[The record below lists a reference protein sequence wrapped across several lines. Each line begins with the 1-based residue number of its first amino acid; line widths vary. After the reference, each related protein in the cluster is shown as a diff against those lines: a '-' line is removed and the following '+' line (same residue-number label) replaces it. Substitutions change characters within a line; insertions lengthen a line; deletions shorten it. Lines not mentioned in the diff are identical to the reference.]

1 MDKKDFD
8 VFTLNPSEI
17 VKWCKERKE
26 TLGYSNKKIS
36 EITNVP
42 IGTIDRILAGKYTE
56 FKYSSIQPILSLL
69 IGYEDKTPKPNS
81 KDDSQGKYYY
91 DTIEGY
97 KLIVENKNKQI
108 ERLEKELETTLNA
121 KEYLKKEVAQM
132 EDHMKWMETLISK
145 KTK

>member
-1 MDKKDFD
+1 MNKHDFD

-17 VKWCKERKE
+17 VKWCRERKE
-26 TLGYSNKKIS
+26 ALGYSNKKIS
-36 EITNVP
+36 ELTNVP

-69 IGYEDKTPKPNS
+69 IGYEEDTPEPNS
-81 KDDSQGKYYY
+81 KDRDQAKYYY

-97 KLIVENKNKQI
+97 KLVVENKNKQI
-108 ERLEKELETTLNA
+108 ERLEKELTNALNA
-121 KEYLKKEVAQM
+121 KEFLKKENEM
-132 EDHMKWMETLISK
+132 KEEHMKWMESLISK

>member
-1 MDKKDFD
+1 MTDKEFD

-36 EITNVP
+36 ELTSVP

-56 FKYSSIQPILSLL
+56 FKYSSIQPILSCL
-69 IGYEDKTPKPNS
+69 IGYKEDTPEPKINDS
-81 KDDSQGKYYY
+81 KQAKYYY

-97 KLIVENKNKQI
+97 KLVVENKNKQI
-108 ERLEKELETTLNA
+108 ERLEKELENALNA
-121 KEYLKKEVAQM
+121 KEFLKRENEKKE
-132 EDHMKWMETLISK
+132 EHMKWMESLISN